1 MTILG
6 LAALTAAKW
15 LTVGRV
21 LTIVGTG
28 LYTAGPYIRSFTCK
42 KEYRR

>member
-1 MTILG
+1 MTILS
-6 LAALTAAKW
+6 LAALTTAKW

-28 LYTAGPYIRSFTCK
+28 LYTAGPFIRSFKNKCAK
-42 KEYRR
+42 RR